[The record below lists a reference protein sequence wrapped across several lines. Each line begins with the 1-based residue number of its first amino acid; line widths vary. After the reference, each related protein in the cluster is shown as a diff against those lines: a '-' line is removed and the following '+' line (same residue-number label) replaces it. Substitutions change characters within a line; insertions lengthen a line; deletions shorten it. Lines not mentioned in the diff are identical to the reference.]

1 MGIDDIIKNEPM
13 YAGEY
18 ANAVEDRQRRERLRA
33 RTENGSINAAAT
45 DGGAQ
50 MAETTLSLGGNQL
63 QFSQTETLMLGLL
76 LVNTAMTAG
85 LLFAVLME

>member
-1 MGIDDIIKNEPM
+1 MGIDDILHNEPM

-18 ANAVEDRQRRERLRA
+18 ANAVEQRQRRESLRA
-33 RTENGSINAAAT
+33 RTDNGSVDVTAT

-50 MAETTLSLGGNQL
+50 MAETSLSLGGTEL
-63 QFSQTETLMLGLL
+63 RFSQTETLMLGLL

-85 LLFAVLME
+85 LLFAVLMD